1 MLLGR
6 LLKGTVLQRSE
17 IEELVYS
24 YHPWRKDLWIDH
36 LAALWVMR
44 IKRLFKQMQK
54 TLTTPD

>member
-24 YHPWRKDLWIDH
+24 YHPWRKDFGSITSQ
-36 LAALWVMR
+36 R
-44 IKRLFKQMQK
+44 YG
-54 TLTTPD
+54 